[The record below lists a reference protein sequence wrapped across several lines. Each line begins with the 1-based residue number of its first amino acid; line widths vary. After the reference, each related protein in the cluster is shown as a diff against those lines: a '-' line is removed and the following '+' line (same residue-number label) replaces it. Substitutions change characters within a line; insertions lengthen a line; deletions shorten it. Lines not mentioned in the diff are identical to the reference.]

1 MGKSVGTIANPT
13 DAPPHCPPP
22 HDPAADTLPV
32 TKHIRN
38 TDNIDNRNHRL
49 GRPTRRPVRRAAR
62 PHGGAMSELDLG
74 REELRELATQVI
86 AAAGDPTEPF
96 GVYLF
101 LPEQP
106 ESELPR
112 SVERAVFD
120 EFFGNSAELLDA
132 EYGEYEPSSYFIC
145 VLDHRRR
152 LPAGSGRVTCP
163 RPGLQDPGRHR
174 GDLAAAD
181 RRGRRAQRGR
191 LGDRRGLGRRDDRR
205 GARVPRQGHRR
216 PHLVVDAA
224 GRHDGHAHVR
234 WTDLGRD
241 PRPGGARAAINVAIH
256 DAWQPFADL
265 APMRYLD
272 SPLSVPCFV
281 DTTAFEPTLQAAD
294 PIMHD
299 IIYRGVGIEAVVRP
313 PVFDP
318 LLQRMAVR
326 PQPPATR

>member
-1 MGKSVGTIANPT
+1 
-13 DAPPHCPPP
+13 
-22 HDPAADTLPV
+22 
-32 TKHIRN
+32 
-38 TDNIDNRNHRL
+38 
-49 GRPTRRPVRRAAR
+49 
-62 PHGGAMSELDLG
+62 MSELDLG

-152 LPAGSGRVTCP
+152 LPAGSGRVTMP
-163 RPGLQDPGRHR
+163 SARGFKTLVDIEAIWQRPIDDVVAHTEVDWAIDEVWDAVTIAVAPEYRGKATDGLISLSMLQAGTMGMRMCGGRIWVAIL
-174 GDLAAAD
+174 DLE
-181 RRGRRAQRGR
+181 
-191 LGDRRGLGRRDDRR
+191 
-205 GARVPRQGHRR
+205 
-216 PHLVVDAA
+216 
-224 GRHDGHAHVR
+224 
-234 WTDLGRD
+234 
-241 PRPGGARAAINVAIH
+241 ARAAINVAIH

-265 APMRYLD
+265 EPMRYLD

-299 IIYRGVGIEAVVRP
+299 IIYRGVGIEAMVRP

-318 LLQRMAVR
+318 LLQRMAVQPR
-326 PQPPATR
+326 PPATR

>member
-1 MGKSVGTIANPT
+1 M
-13 DAPPHCPPP
+13 
-22 HDPAADTLPV
+22 
-32 TKHIRN
+32 
-38 TDNIDNRNHRL
+38 
-49 GRPTRRPVRRAAR
+49 RRPSPGAVRS
-62 PHGGAMSELDLG
+62 HGGTMSELDLG
-74 REELRELATQVI
+74 REELRELATRVI

-101 LPEQP
+101 LPEEP

-132 EYGEYEPSSYFIC
+132 EYGDFEPSSYFIC

-152 LPAGSGRVTCP
+152 LPAGSGRVTMP
-163 RPGLQDPGRHR
+163 SDR
-174 GDLAAAD
+174 GFKTLVDIESIW
-181 RRGRRAQRGR
+181 
-191 LGDRRGLGRRDDRR
+191 
-205 GARVPRQGHRR
+205 RR
-216 PHLVVDAA
+216 PIQDVVAHTELDWDIDVVWDAVTIAVAPEYRGKATDGLISLSMLQA
-224 GRHDGHAHVR
+224 GTMGMRMCGGRIWVAIL
-234 WTDLGRD
+234 DLD
-241 PRPGGARAAINVAIH
+241 ARAAINAAIH

-272 SPLSVPCFV
+272 SPLSIPCFV
-281 DTTAFEPTLQAAD
+281 DTSAFEPTLQAAD

-299 IIYRGVGIEAVVRP
+299 IIYRGIGIEAMVRP
-313 PVFDP
+313 PEFDP